1 MRRIGVDVGGTFTD
15 LIYIDDEAGQ
25 VIVHKT
31 PSTPADPSIGT
42 VQGISELCA
51 MAGIEPAQLDQVF
64 HGTTVATN
72 IVIEHNGAKVGMI
85 TTKGYRDILHI
96 ARHKK
101 PMNFSLWQNLPWQA
115 QPIVRRRF
123 RLTVDERIDKNGDV
137 LIPLDDDEVRAQV
150 RRLKREKVEAVSV
163 CLLFSFLNP
172 EHEQRVAAIVREE
185 FPEAFL
191 SVSSEVIPQY
201 REYERFS
208 TVGLNAYVG
217 PKVSNYIGRFD
228 AALRKMK
235 VRSGIHLMTS
245 AAGVAT
251 PEGAME
257 KPVNL
262 LMSGPIAGVV
272 GGIWTGRQSNET
284 NVITLDVGGTS
295 ADIGLAQDGKL
306 RMKHLLDT
314 KVGPY
319 QAMIPMVDVDTIGA
333 GGGSIAY
340 IDPGGIFRVGPRSAG
355 ADPGPVAY
363 NRGGTE
369 PTATDAMVVL
379 GWLRPE
385 LFLGGKMELREDL
398 ARAAI
403 DKHLASKLGTS
414 IEDAAM
420 GVYRILAAL
429 DGRRDRAGVGAQGLR
444 PARVRARRRG
454 RRRAA
459 LRTRDRAR
467 GGRQERARAE
477 LSGHHRGARP
487 AHDGHGL
494 RVRGD
499 LVCDGL
505 GAVQGRRGPQ
515 DARQAVQ
522 EARGRGARAVQ
533 ARRHRPQEGAATST
547 SPRRATRGRATSCAS
562 TSAPGAIDAAWIDA
576 MKAAFHDIHERE
588 YSRRFE
594 DADVQIANV
603 RVRAVGL
610 MPGLD
615 APQVKKGK
623 AAPPAGALKLTADA
637 WFRVNGKLKK
647 VETAFYERTEL
658 VAGNVIEGPAII
670 TQFDSTTRRPAGLLV
685 QGRPCRQPRH
695 HLLQGRSAGRGT
707 RTLRGRGSPWL
718 ICLKSVSLPAPHSAS
733 GSTSTRSRCACSA
746 ARSTPSP
753 RRWRASCSA

>member
-1 MRRIGVDVGGTFTD
+1 
-15 LIYIDDEAGQ
+15 
-25 VIVHKT
+25 
-31 PSTPADPSIGT
+31 
-42 VQGISELCA
+42 
-51 MAGIEPAQLDQVF
+51 MAGIEPEQLDQVF

-123 RLTVDERIDKNGDV
+123 RLTVDERIDKDGAI

-150 RRLKREKVEAVSV
+150 RRLKAEQVEAVSV

-172 EHEQRVAAIVREE
+172 VHEQRVAAIVREE
-185 FPEAFL
+185 FPEAFI

-217 PKVSNYIGRFD
+217 PKVSSYIGRFD
-228 AALRKMK
+228 AALRAMNVK
-235 VRSGIHLMTS
+235 SGIHLMTS

-251 PEGAME
+251 PEGAMV

-272 GGIWTGRQSNET
+272 GGIWTGRQSGEQ

-295 ADIGLAQDGKL
+295 ADIGLAQEGKL

-340 IDPGGIFRVGPRSAG
+340 VDAGGIFRVGPRSAG

-363 NRGGTE
+363 GRGGTE

-385 LFLGGKMELREDL
+385 LFLGGKMGLREDL
-398 ARAAI
+398 AREAI
-403 DKHLASKLGTS
+403 DTHLASKLGRL
-414 IEDAAM
+414 DR
-420 GVYRILAAL
+420 GRGDGRLPHPRAL
-429 DGRRDRAGVGAQGLR
+429 DGRRDRAGLGAQGLR

-459 LRTRDRAR
+459 LRARDRAR
-467 GGRQERARAE
+467 GRRQERARAE
-477 LSGHHRGARP
+477 LPGHHGGARP
-487 AHDGHGL
+487 ADDRHGL
-494 RVRGD
+494 RVRRD
-499 LVCDGL
+499 VVRDGL
-505 GAVQGRRGPQ
+505 GAVRRQGRLCRRSRSSSRSSRPRRSRSSTPTASTRRSGAAREHRRGALRGP
-515 DARQAVQ
+515 
-522 EARGRGARAVQ
+522 GLRA
-533 ARRHRPQEGAATST
+533 AHRRRHR
-547 SPRRATRGRATSCAS
+547 
-562 TSAPGAIDAAWIDA
+562 
-576 MKAAFHDIHERE
+576 
-588 YSRRFE
+588 
-594 DADVQIANV
+594 
-603 RVRAVGL
+603 
-610 MPGLD
+610 
-615 APQVKKGK
+615 
-623 AAPPAGALKLTADA
+623 
-637 WFRVNGKLKK
+637 
-647 VETAFYERTEL
+647 
-658 VAGNVIEGPAII
+658 
-670 TQFDSTTRRPAGLLV
+670 
-685 QGRPCRQPRH
+685 
-695 HLLQGRSAGRGT
+695 
-707 RTLRGRGSPWL
+707 
-718 ICLKSVSLPAPHSAS
+718 
-733 GSTSTRSRCACSA
+733 
-746 ARSTPSP
+746 ARSTRPGST
-753 RRWRASCSA
+753 R

>member
-42 VQGISELCA
+42 VQGISELCE

-115 QPIVRRRF
+115 QPIVRRRY
-123 RLTVDERIDKNGDV
+123 RLTVDERIDKNGEV

-150 RRLKREKVEAVSV
+150 RRLKREKVESVSV

-251 PEGAME
+251 PAGAMA

-272 GGIWTGRQSNET
+272 GGIWTGRQSGEN

-340 IDPGGIFRVGPRSAG
+340 VDAGGIFRVGPRSAG

-403 DKHLASKLGTS
+403 DEHLAQKLGTS
-414 IEDAAM
+414 VEDAAM
-420 GVYRILAAL
+420 GIYRILVHSMVDAIEQASVRKGFDPREFVLVAEGGGGPLFAPEIAPEVGVKNVLVPSYPGITAAL
-429 DGRRDRAGVGAQGLR
+429 GLLTTDM
-444 PARVRARRRG
+444 VY
-454 RRRAA
+454 
-459 LRTRDRAR
+459 
-467 GGRQERARAE
+467 EY
-477 LSGHHRGARP
+477 
-487 AHDGHGL
+487 
-494 RVRGD
+494 V
-499 LVCDGL
+499 
-505 GAVQGRRGPQ
+505 
-515 DARQAVQ
+515 
-522 EARGRGARAVQ
+522 
-533 ARRHRPQEGAATST
+533 ATSYAMASALYT
-547 SPRRATRGRATSCAS
+547 DRATRKTLEKQFKKLEAQARAQFKHDSVKKVRIEHIAE
-562 TSAPGAIDAAWIDA
+562 ARYEGQGYELRIDVGAGTIDAAWIDA
-576 MKAAFHDIHERE
+576 MKATFHDIHERE

-615 APQVKKGK
+615 APLVKKGR
-623 AAPPAGALKLTADA
+623 AAPPAGALKLSANA
-637 WFRVNGKLKK
+637 WFREKGKLNK
-647 VETAFYERTEL
+647 VKTDFYERTEL
-658 VAGNVIEGPAII
+658 VAGNVIAGPAII
-670 TQFDSTTRRPAGLLV
+670 TQFDSTTVVPPGFSCKVDPVGNLV
-685 QGRPCRQPRH
+685 VTYSKAVQQ
-695 HLLQGRSAGRGT
+695 AAERG
-707 RTLRGRGSPWL
+707 
-718 ICLKSVSLPAPHSAS
+718 H
-733 GSTSTRSRCACSA
+733 
-746 ARSTPSP
+746 
-753 RRWRASCSA
+753 

>member
-15 LIYIDDEAGQ
+15 LIYIDDEAGE

-72 IVIEHNGAKVGMI
+72 IVIEHTGAKVGMI
-85 TTKGYRDILHI
+85 TSKGYRDILHI

-123 RLTVDERIDKNGDV
+123 RLTVNERIDKDGNI

-150 RRLKREKVEAVSV
+150 RRLKQEQVEAVSV

-172 EHEQRVAAIVREE
+172 EHEQRVAAIAREE

-217 PKVSNYIGRFD
+217 PKVSRYIGRFD
-228 AALRKMK
+228 AALRKMNVK
-235 VRSGIHLMTS
+235 SGIHLMTS

-251 PEGAME
+251 PEGAMQ

-272 GGIWTGRQSNET
+272 GGIWTGRQSKET

-340 IDPGGIFRVGPRSAG
+340 IDAGGIFRVGPRSAG

-363 NRGGTE
+363 GRGGTE

-398 ARAAI
+398 AREAI
-403 DKHLASKLGTS
+403 DTHLASKLGTS
-414 IEDAAM
+414 TEDAAM
-420 GVYRILAAL
+420 GVYRILLHSMVDAIEQASVRKGFDPREFVLVAEGGGGPLFAPEIAPEVGVKNVLVPSYPGITAAL
-429 DGRRDRAGVGAQGLR
+429 GLLTTDMVYEYVATSYAMASALYSDG
-444 PARVRARRRG
+444 
-454 RRRAA
+454 AA
-459 LRTRDRAR
+459 CKALEGQFAKLQAD
-467 GGRQERARAE
+467 ARAQFE
-477 LSGHHRGARP
+477 S
-487 AHDGHGL
+487 DGIDPKQL
-494 RVRGD
+494 R
-499 LVCDGL
+499 LENI
-505 GAVQGRRGPQ
+505 A
-515 DARQAVQ
+515 
-522 EARGRGARAVQ
+522 EARY
-533 ARRHRPQEGAATST
+533 EGQGYEL
-547 SPRRATRGRATSCAS
+547 R
-562 TSAPGAIDAAWIDA
+562 IDVGSGPVDAGWIDA
-576 MKAAFHDIHERE
+576 MKATFHDIHERE

-615 APQVKKGK
+615 APQVERGK
-623 AAPPAGALKLTADA
+623 TAPPKGALKLTADA
-637 WFRVNGKLKK
+637 WFRQKSKLKK
-647 VETAFYERTEL
+647 LETAFYERREL
-658 VAGNVIEGPAII
+658 LAGNIVDGPAII
-670 TQFDSTTRRPAGLLV
+670 TQFDSTTVVPPGFSCKVDRVGNLV
-685 QGRPCRQPRH
+685 ITYSKAVQQ
-695 HLLQGRSAGRGT
+695 AAERG
-707 RTLRGRGSPWL
+707 
-718 ICLKSVSLPAPHSAS
+718 H
-733 GSTSTRSRCACSA
+733 
-746 ARSTPSP
+746 
-753 RRWRASCSA
+753 

>member
-15 LIYIDDEAGQ
+15 LIYIDDEAGK

-85 TTKGYRDILHI
+85 TTKGYRDIMHI

-115 QPIVRRRF
+115 HPIVRRRF
-123 RLTVDERIDKNGDV
+123 RLTVNERIDKDGDV

-150 RRLKREKVEAVSV
+150 RRLKDEQVEAVSV

-172 EHEQRVAAIVREE
+172 EHEKRVAAIVREE

-217 PKVSNYIGRFD
+217 PKVSSYIGRFD
-228 AALRKMK
+228 AALRKMN

-272 GGIWTGRQSNET
+272 GGIWTGRQSGET

-414 IEDAAM
+414 VEDAAM
-420 GVYRILAAL
+420 GVYRILVHSMVDAIEQASVRKGFDPREFVLVAEGGGGPLFAPEIAPEVGVKNVLVPSYPGITAAL
-429 DGRRDRAGVGAQGLR
+429 GLLTTDM
-444 PARVRARRRG
+444 VY
-454 RRRAA
+454 
-459 LRTRDRAR
+459 
-467 GGRQERARAE
+467 EY
-477 LSGHHRGARP
+477 
-487 AHDGHGL
+487 
-494 RVRGD
+494 
-499 LVCDGL
+499 
-505 GAVQGRRGPQ
+505 
-515 DARQAVQ
+515 
-522 EARGRGARAVQ
+522 
-533 ARRHRPQEGAATST
+533 AATSYAMASALYT
-547 SPRRATRGRATSCAS
+547 DTAACKALEGQFAKLQDEALAQFETDGIDRRQVRLENIAEARYEGQGYELR
-562 TSAPGAIDAAWIDA
+562 IDVGSGSIDKAWIDA
-576 MKAAFHDIHERE
+576 MKATFHDIHERE

-603 RVRAVGL
+603 RVRAVGV
-610 MPGLD
+610 MPGLT
-615 APQVKKGK
+615 APQVARGN
-623 AAPPAGALKLTADA
+623 ATPPAGALKLTADA

-647 VETAFYERTEL
+647 VKTAFYERTEL

-670 TQFDSTTRRPAGLLV
+670 TQFDSTTVVPPGFSCKVDAVGNLV
-685 QGRPCRQPRH
+685 VTYSKAVQQ
-695 HLLQGRSAGRGT
+695 AAERG
-707 RTLRGRGSPWL
+707 
-718 ICLKSVSLPAPHSAS
+718 H
-733 GSTSTRSRCACSA
+733 
-746 ARSTPSP
+746 
-753 RRWRASCSA
+753 

>member
-15 LIYIDDEAGQ
+15 LIYIDDEAQ
-25 VIVHKT
+25 KVIVHKT

-42 VQGISELCA
+42 VQGIEELCR
-51 MAGIEPAQLDQVF
+51 MAGVEPSQLDQVF

-115 QPIVRRRF
+115 FPIVRRRF
-123 RLTVDERIDKNGDV
+123 RLTVDERIDKDGNI
-137 LIPLDDDEVRAQV
+137 LIPLDEDEVRAQV
-150 RRLKREKVEAVSV
+150 RKLREAQVEAVAV

-172 EHEQRVAAIVREE
+172 EHEQRVAAIAREE

-217 PKVSNYIGRFD
+217 PKVSSYIGRFD
-228 AALRKMK
+228 AALRALN

-251 PEGAME
+251 PAGAME

-272 GGIWTGRQSNET
+272 GGIWTGRQSHEQ

-340 IDPGGIFRVGPRSAG
+340 VDAGGIFRVGPRSAG

-363 NRGGTE
+363 DRGGTE
-369 PTATDAMVVL
+369 PTATDAMIVL

-385 LFLGGKMELREDL
+385 LFLGGKMALREDL
-398 ARAAI
+398 ARQAI
-403 DKHLASKLGTS
+403 ETHLAGKLGTS
-414 IEDAAM
+414 VEEAAM
-420 GVYRILAAL
+420 GVYRILVHSMVDAIEQASVRKGFDPREFVLVAEGGGGPLFAPEIAPEVGVKNVLVPTFPGITAAL
-429 DGRRDRAGVGAQGLR
+429 GLLTTDMVYEYV
-444 PARVRARRRG
+444 ATSYAM
-454 RRRAA
+454 ASA
-459 LRTRDRAR
+459 LYGDA
-467 GGRQERARAE
+467 
-477 LSGHHRGARP
+477 GARSALEAQFRKLQDEALAQFEADDIP
-487 AHDGHGL
+487 RDQ
-494 RVRGD
+494 VR
-499 LVCDGL
+499 LENI
-505 GAVQGRRGPQ
+505 A
-515 DARQAVQ
+515 
-522 EARGRGARAVQ
+522 EARY
-533 ARRHRPQEGAATST
+533 EGQGYEL
-547 SPRRATRGRATSCAS
+547 R
-562 TSAPGAIDAAWIDA
+562 IDVGDGTIDGEWIDA
-576 MKAAFHDIHERE
+576 MKATFHDIHERE

-594 DADVQIANV
+594 EADVQIANV
-603 RVRAVGL
+603 RVRAIGV
-610 MPGLD
+610 MPGLEAPAIASGD
-615 APQVKKGK
+615 AT
-623 AAPPAGALKLTADA
+623 PPEGSLKLTADA
-637 WFRVNGKLKK
+637 WFRGEDGRLAQVP
-647 VETAFYERTEL
+647 TAFYERTEL
-658 VAGNVIEGPAII
+658 LAGNVVEGPAFV
-670 TQFDSTTRRPAGLLV
+670 TQFDSTSVVPPGFTCTVDPVGNLV
-685 QGRPCRQPRH
+685 ITYSEAVQQ
-695 HLLQGRSAGRGT
+695 AAERG
-707 RTLRGRGSPWL
+707 
-718 ICLKSVSLPAPHSAS
+718 H
-733 GSTSTRSRCACSA
+733 
-746 ARSTPSP
+746 
-753 RRWRASCSA
+753 